1 MSPLLLNQPDFST
14 YIRSIFSLLPLV
26 MGSTSSKPSE
36 ARVFQP
42 KTPVDFSET
51 LLSQLESS
59 NETNF
64 TRKQLGERFV
74 EQRVSDRLSELEEET
89 LKKFENNLDASLI
102 KNDDET
108 SQLTSQQLNE
118 KVKSLEDRLKALKE
132 KDDERHASFAK
143 HPVRIELTTCLLEH
157 KGKPLNCY
165 KQMENFKKLVE
176 EHS

>member
-1 MSPLLLNQPDFST
+1 
-14 YIRSIFSLLPLV
+14 
-26 MGSTSSKPSE
+26 MGSNSSKPSE

-42 KTPVDFSET
+42 QTPVDFSET

-89 LKKFENNLDASLI
+89 LKKFENNLDGSLI
-102 KNDDET
+102 KNDDDKN
-108 SQLTSQQLNE
+108 SQTSQQLNE
-118 KVKSLEDRLKALKE
+118 KVKSLEQTLTALKE
-132 KDDERHASFAK
+132 KDDQRHSNFAN
-143 HPVRIELTTCLLEH
+143 HPVRLELTTCLLEH

-165 KQMENFKKLVE
+165 NQMEAFKKLVDE
-176 EHS
+176 YS